1 MILAVDVLWEGVP
14 GLGLRRGL
22 NVLLRRWITR
32 LCITYMIQPNFLQPI
47 QLYEVRRARDLR
59 RYLR

>member
-22 NVLLRRWITR
+22 NVLLRWTTYTTTR
-32 LCITYMIQPNFLQPI
+32 EI
-47 QLYEVRRARDLR
+47 
-59 RYLR
+59 